1 MIVHRVHRRSTCAP
15 NVQSTPTPL
24 GVDNGLLDGQNTNP
38 PIARKGQYMRESA
51 PGPDRIAHVVADLDR
66 LGVPAAAGRPV
77 AQAAL
82 QAAGRGVSTAVL
94 RAAITARKRRDG
106 VPIPARRK
114 PAPTTADG
122 PRRVP
127 LPPLLAAMADARLAG
142 AACVGRHRLFDDDLD
157 DARED
162 ATARAARHAAAATI
176 CASCPVLEACR
187 TVADE
192 TGDQAR
198 GVWAGHPR
206 NPSRPAAPSR
216 KDLSA

>member
-1 MIVHRVHRRSTCAP
+1 M
-15 NVQSTPTPL
+15 
-24 GVDNGLLDGQNTNP
+24 NGHP
-38 PIARKGQYMRESA
+38 
-51 PGPDRIAHVVADLDR
+51 PDRIAEVVADLDR
-66 LGVPAAAGRPV
+66 LSVPAAAGRPV

-82 QAAGRGVSTAVL
+82 QAAGCGVSTAVL
-94 RAAITARKRRDG
+94 RAAITARKQRDG
-106 VPIPARRK
+106 VPIPTRRI
-114 PAPTTADG
+114 PAPKTTGG

-127 LPPLLAAMADARLAG
+127 LPPLLAAMADARLVG

-157 DARED
+157 GARED
-162 ATARAARHAAAATI
+162 ATARTARHTAAAAI

-206 NPSRPAAPSR
+206 NPSRPAAPPR